1 MFVDSDDVEALEA
14 LLARHR
20 ALGHLCVKKRGNSLT
35 IVSGDPPHNHARITA
50 LGRDIW
56 GLSLPRH
63 TGRWERTPFVG
74 TMEQV
79 IDTLTTDFRF
89 YLDNIP

>member
-1 MFVDSDDVEALEA
+1 MLVDSDDVEGLEA
-14 LLARHR
+14 LLARHIDL
-20 ALGHLCVKKRGNSLT
+20 AHLHVKKRGKSLT
-35 IVSGDPPHNHARITA
+35 IASGDPPHNHARITA

-56 GLSLPRH
+56 GLSFPRH

-74 TMEQV
+74 TMQEV

-89 YLDNIP
+89 YLEDIS

>member
-1 MFVDSDDVEALEA
+1 MPIDSDDVEILEA
-14 LLARHR
+14 LLSRRPDLA
-20 ALGHLCVKKRGNSLT
+20 HLYAKKRGSSLT
-35 IVSGDPPHNHARITA
+35 IASGEPPHNHARVTA
-50 LGRDIW
+50 LGRNVW

-74 TMEQV
+74 TLEEV

-89 YLDNIP
+89 YRDDIG

>member
-1 MFVDSDDVEALEA
+1 MLVDSNDVEALEA

-20 ALGHLCVKKRGNSLT
+20 SLGHLRVKKRGNSLT
-35 IVSGDPPHNHARITA
+35 IVSGDPPHKHARITA
-50 LGRDIW
+50 LGRGIW

-63 TGRWERTPFVG
+63 MGRWERTPFVG

-89 YLDNIP
+89 YLDDIP